1 MHMPTPTP
9 VALHPLRSDG
19 PRPLTDDARGAF
31 DPVHQAWID
40 ADRADDIDPDSGD
53 PLRAAPDALARRGL
67 MLRPWSRVDVPAFRA
82 ILDDPVVWTHLPDPM
97 PRPLDDLAAAR
108 LIGLANGLDSHVVR
122 AVVCD
127 GVPVGQVRLDFG
139 IGNAG
144 EVAEISYWLGRAHWG
159 QGFGRALVAAT
170 ARRAF
175 ARLPGLLR
183 LVAKVHPANPASA
196 RILGRGGF
204 RPCPAPVAAFAGWQW
219 FALRR
224 QELRG

>member
-9 VALHPLRSDG
+9 VAMHPLRSDG
-19 PRPLTDDARGAF
+19 PRPLADNARCAF

-40 ADRADDIDPDSGD
+40 ADRADDIDPDSSD
-53 PLRAAPDALARRGL
+53 PLRAAPDTLALRGL
-67 MLRPWSRVDVPAFRA
+67 MLRPWSKVDAPAFRA
-82 ILDDPVVWTHLPDPM
+82 ILDDPAVWAHLPDPM
-97 PRPLDDLAAAR
+97 PHPLDDHVAAR

-122 AVVCD
+122 AVLWD

-139 IGNAG
+139 IGNAS

-159 QGFGRALVAAT
+159 QGFGRALVTAA

-183 LVAKVHPANPASA
+183 LVAKVHPDNPASA

-204 RPCPAPVAAFAGWQW
+204 RRCPAPVATFAGWHW